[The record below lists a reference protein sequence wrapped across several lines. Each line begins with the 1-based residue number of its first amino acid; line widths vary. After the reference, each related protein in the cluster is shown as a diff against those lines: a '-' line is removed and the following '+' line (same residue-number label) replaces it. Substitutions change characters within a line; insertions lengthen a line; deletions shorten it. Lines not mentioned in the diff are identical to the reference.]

1 MTRKQFSQPF
11 MKRMARAAAVCLL
24 AGAAAAPVCAVDFG
38 TLRLYT
44 PAGQRPYAE
53 INLSDNAPLD
63 PADIR
68 ARIATPDAYSVA
80 GMRYTPSL
88 QGVVISTQAAASG
101 QVMLRLDQLPLASE
115 APEVE
120 LLLLVGDRMSLS
132 LGEYRIDLRSSNRE
146 FAAAQA
152 GSRLAEGARPGAPTA
167 AVRPGN
173 AEPVAAASTSA
184 VRASAP
190 ADTSQALESSFVDVE
205 AAINA
210 WAAAWSQRDVDAY
223 VAAYVPD
230 FAGRGK
236 NLTRAAWLAQRRSR
250 ILARKSISI
259 DLSKLAF
266 TTSGNA
272 VVATFDQVYRG
283 DALEERSRKRLV
295 MVQIDRRW
303 LIRDESELP

>member
-1 MTRKQFSQPF
+1 MWQLV
-11 MKRMARAAAVCLL
+11 RAAVAGL
-24 AGAAAAPVCAVDFG
+24 AWVVALPASAVDFG

-53 INLSDNAPLD
+53 ISLSDSTPLD

-80 GMRYTPSL
+80 GMRYTPAL
-88 QGVVISTQAAASG
+88 QGVVITTQAGASG
-101 QVMLRLDQLPLASE
+101 QVVLRLDQLPLPSE
-115 APEVE
+115 SSDVE

-132 LGEYRIDLRSSNRE
+132 LGEYRIDLRGNARE
-146 FAAAQA
+146 FAAGAA
-152 GSRLAEGARPGAPTA
+152 GSHLGATGKSPAPPTAMAQGSEAAVTASASPVRSQAPT
-167 AVRPGN
+167 
-173 AEPVAAASTSA
+173 EPAK
-184 VRASAP
+184 
-190 ADTSQALESSFVDVE
+190 ALESSFADVE

-223 VAAYVPD
+223 ISAYVPD
-230 FAGRGK
+230 FSGRGK
-236 NLTRAAWLAQRRSR
+236 TASRSAWKAQRRAR

-259 DLSKLAF
+259 DISKLMF
-266 TTSGNA
+266 SSSGDA

-295 MVQIDRRW
+295 MVRVDQRW
-303 LIRDESELP
+303 LIREESELP